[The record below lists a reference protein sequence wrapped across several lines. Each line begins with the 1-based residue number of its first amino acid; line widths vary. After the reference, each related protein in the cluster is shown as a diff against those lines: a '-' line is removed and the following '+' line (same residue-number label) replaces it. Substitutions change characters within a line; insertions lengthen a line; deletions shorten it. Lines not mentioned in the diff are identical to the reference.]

1 MKQNGHSKI
10 EPRAFIAFLAMGLCV
25 FGALFYENCGLS
37 IIKGRMQVA
46 LVGENGAAGTT
57 GAIADVEN
65 PEAQGSTRISYSEVI
80 YLTAPEGIS
89 QMTKAAVAATGLLRL
104 LPQIAALVLLAL
116 MCFHVGRGRV
126 FSQTNT
132 KLVLS
137 AGIVLLAASVLVPL
151 INQYGIPALVNAAGG
166 NRIGIGEDTTGN
178 LMYFLY
184 GFVLLFLSGIFR
196 SGERAWQKAL
206 AEKKVEMQKNA

>member
-1 MKQNGHSKI
+1 MW
-10 EPRAFIAFLAMGLCV
+10 
-25 FGALFYENCGLS
+25 
-37 IIKGRMQVA
+37 
-46 LVGENGAAGTT
+46 
-57 GAIADVEN
+57 
-65 PEAQGSTRISYSEVI
+65 
-80 YLTAPEGIS
+80 
-89 QMTKAAVAATGLLRL
+89 
-104 LPQIAALVLLAL
+104 
-116 MCFHVGRGRV
+116 GRGRV
-126 FSQTNT
+126 LSQTNT